1 MGLKFR
7 KSIKIAPGVKVNIG
21 KKSAGV
27 SIGGKYGGISMNTK
41 TGTRAR
47 VSAPGTGISYTTKI
61 GGASGKSSS
70 SSNETDITEINV
82 KVYLV
87 LTVLLGWLGIHRFY
101 RRQYGIGL
109 LYMLTGGIFFIG
121 WIVDIINAIKIVSSS
136 NN

>member
-27 SIGGKYGGISMNTK
+27 SIGGKYGGISMNSK

-47 VSAPGTGISYTTKI
+47 VSAPGTGMSYTTKV
-61 GGASGKSSS
+61 GSSHKKRSSS
-70 SSNETDITEINV
+70 QKSDAPEINITT
-82 KVYLV
+82 YLL

-109 LYMLTGGIFFIG
+109 LYMFTGGIFFIG
-121 WIVDIINAIKIVSSS
+121 WFIDIINAIRLMSSR
-136 NN
+136 